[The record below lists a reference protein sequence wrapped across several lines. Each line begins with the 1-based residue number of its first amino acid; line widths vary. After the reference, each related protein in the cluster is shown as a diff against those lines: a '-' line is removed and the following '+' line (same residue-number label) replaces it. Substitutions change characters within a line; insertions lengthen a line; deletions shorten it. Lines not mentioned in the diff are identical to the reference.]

1 MHNTIVKIYNLKIKK
16 EKKGINEHLKQT
28 LKSFFE
34 NMLFNAKESFK
45 DAVKISTK
53 ASITLSI

>member
-1 MHNTIVKIYNLKIKK
+1 MHNTLVKKYNLKIKK

-45 DAVKISTK
+45 DAVKISD
-53 ASITLSI
+53 